1 MDFDH
6 VLEIAEAAARAA
18 GELLMDGF
26 GREKDVR
33 TKSSSI
39 DFVTQYDLAAEALI
53 LEHLRAAFPG
63 HSLVGEE
70 GAAETG
76 AQPYTWYIDPLDG
89 TNNFSH
95 GFPVFCVSLALYE
108 GQRPLAGVIYD
119 PTRDEYFTAAAG
131 SGARLVGPSGN
142 QPLRVSGT
150 ATLEQGLLATGF
162 PYDVHTSPLDN
173 GAYVARFI
181 KRAFGLRRAGSAAL
195 DMAYVAAG
203 RLDGYWEFKVSP
215 WDVAAGILLVQ
226 EAGGTVTAI
235 DGAPVALADKL
246 HILADNGL
254 IHTEMLGV
262 IQETTTAEAFQ
273 ITITG

>member
-119 PTRDEYFTAAAG
+119 PTRDECFTAAAG

-226 EAGGTVTAI
+226 EAGGTVTAF

>member
-1 MDFDH
+1 M
-6 VLEIAEAAARAA
+6 
-18 GELLMDGF
+18 
-26 GREKDVR
+26 
-33 TKSSSI
+33 
-39 DFVTQYDLAAEALI
+39 
-53 LEHLRAAFPG
+53 
-63 HSLVGEE
+63 
-70 GAAETG
+70 
-76 AQPYTWYIDPLDG
+76 
-89 TNNFSH
+89 
-95 GFPVFCVSLALYE
+95 FCVSLALYE

-119 PTRDEYFTAAAG
+119 PTRDECFTAAAG

>member
-119 PTRDEYFTAAAG
+119 PTRDECFTAAAG